1 MLKFFRKWI
10 LSVGLI
16 GAVIFEVTAQLPGD
30 VSAQIEK
37 ITPKSAQNSPNAAG
51 IQKYG
56 DFNVNLY
63 TGIPDISI
71 PIFEIDAGSIKVP
84 IVLTYHAGGIRYTDK
99 SSWVGLGWSIQAGGQ
114 VTRTVNGKA
123 DESNFLSITNDYN
136 VDPFNYC
143 ANIDYKQ
150 LTATGT
156 NDREPDLFSYNYP
169 GASGRFVLRQGGQPP
184 LLFPESAIKLV
195 RSPNYFDITDT
206 QGLMY
211 RFGADWNGL
220 NGHRELLSSSSGSI
234 NTSAISTWYLQE
246 IKTQNSDDYVT
257 FKYQDLGTITTSEI
271 ETNITLMDQCSTG
284 DATLLPCNSYS
295 PVTTF
300 VSTTSSISQL
310 ALDEIYFKTGKVKFV
325 LGAART
331 DLPGSPNVERLGKI
345 EIYSKLNGQY
355 HLEKTFVLLNSG
367 NFKLASNN
375 GDARLKLDG
384 LEVRDGSNTL
394 INKYSFSYQ
403 TTTFSWDA
411 VQGSHRRDLFGFYNG
426 KSANTNLVPQETVQY
441 QANSGTGLT
450 TISIGGADRSTDTTF
465 YKQGILKRITFPTGG
480 YTEFEFEPHKYTDA
494 GTTKYGAGL
503 RIKKITKNDGQN
515 TYSTLYRYGNNDDGF
530 GHKNFDVRNFHFLT
544 TQYKR
549 DITSGAQSQR
559 QFRVRSWVSNS
570 VVGPGFDDSPVVYTR
585 VSEYANG
592 TSGNGK
598 TIYEFDNNAL
608 IPDGVF
614 TVQYSNK
621 TWRNR
626 KSWERGKLT
635 KVLKYDNLNALKEVV
650 TKTYTKFK
658 GQTLNIGQAG
668 AQVILGEEIGGFFY
682 YCAGTGGGY
691 PYDGHRYMIATLTQD
706 VGVYLETSSK
716 QTLYYGSD
724 SVENLTTRGFHPTY
738 LKTSYEESSTLPN
751 PQSVR
756 NVTRYNYDIVNVS
769 TTYTGYPEALRQLL
783 LKNILA
789 PVEQYTQV
797 REVSKSNVIVAGQVT
812 DYSLVSGTSWYM
824 PSQAY
829 FLETASPI
837 LTTAYSAVATSGT
850 NSLTRDSRY
859 KLRMS
864 MTGYDSR
871 GNLIQYSL
879 SDGSTHAMLYGY
891 EGEYVVAE
899 ASNTSLGN
907 IAYTSFET
915 SEKGGWTYAGAESPV
930 MPGEAKSGSK
940 VYLLNNGQIT
950 KSGLGAYKL
959 SFWIRR
965 NSGTAGTLTIN
976 GTAYT
981 GTIDNTWRMV
991 QVTGSGSVTISGS
1004 GTIVDELR
1012 VHPTLSQM
1020 TTYTHRPLVGIRS
1033 QVDPRNQ
1040 GIFYQY
1046 DPFGRLETVTNDLGH
1061 VLKHYEYTYIKY

>member
-1 MLKFFRKWI
+1 MNKFFTAGI
-10 LSVGLI
+10 LFSMYVFLQPSQL
-16 GAVIFEVTAQLPGD
+16 FAQLPGD
-30 VSAQIEK
+30 VASQIEK

-99 SSWVGLGWSIQAGGQ
+99 ASWAGLGWSIQAGGQ

-136 VDPFNYC
+136 VDPFNFC
-143 ANIDYKQ
+143 ANFNYKE

-211 RFGADWNGL
+211 RFGADWNGQ

-246 IKTQNSDDYVT
+246 IKTQHSDDYVT
-257 FKYQDLGTITTSEI
+257 FKYQDLGTITTTEVES
-271 ETNITLMDQCSTG
+271 NITLMDQCNTG
-284 DATLLPCNSYS
+284 DAVLLPCNSYS

-300 VSTTSSISQL
+300 VSTSSTITQL
-310 ALDEIYFKTGKVKFV
+310 ALDEIYFKTGKVRFV
-325 LGAART
+325 LGTTRT
-331 DLPGSPNVERLGKI
+331 DLPGSPSIERLSRI

-355 HLEKTFVLLNSG
+355 YLEKSYVLLNSG

-375 GDARLKLDG
+375 GDARMKLDG
-384 LEVRDGSNTL
+384 LEIRDGSNTL
-394 INKYSFSYQ
+394 INKYSFTYH
-403 TTTFSWDA
+403 TNTFSWDL
-411 VQGSHRRDLFGFYNG
+411 VEGSHRRDLFGFYNG
-426 KSANTNLVPQETVQY
+426 KTNNTNLIPQESVQY
-441 QANSGTGLT
+441 QANSSTGVT
-450 TISIGGADRSTDTTF
+450 NISIGGADRSTDTTF
-465 YKQGILKRITFPTGG
+465 YKEGVLKRITFPTGG
-480 YTEFEFEPHKYTDA
+480 YTEFEFEPHKYSDA
-494 GTTKYGAGL
+494 GVTKYGSGL
-503 RIKKITKNDGQN
+503 RIKKIIKNDGQN

-549 DITSGAQSQR
+549 DVVSGTPNQR

-585 VSEYANG
+585 IAEYANG
-592 TSGNGK
+592 TNANGK
-598 TIYEFDNNAL
+598 TIYEFDNNVL

-635 KVLKYDNLNALKEVV
+635 KVLKYDKLNALKEVV
-650 TKTYTKFK
+650 TKSYTKFK

-668 AQVILGEEIGGFFY
+668 AQVIIGEEVGGFFY
-682 YCAGTGGGY
+682 YCPGTGGGY

-706 VGVYLETSSK
+706 VGVYLETTSK

-724 SVENLTTRGFHPTY
+724 SVENLTTRDFNPTY
-738 LKTSYEESSTLPN
+738 LQPSFEETSTSPN
-751 PQSVR
+751 PISIR
-756 NVTRYNYDIVNVS
+756 KIIRYNYDIVNAGTV
-769 TTYTGYPEALRQLL
+769 YTGAPEALRQLL
-783 LKNILA
+783 LRNMLT

-797 REVSKSNVIVAGQVT
+797 REASRANVVVAGQVT
-812 DYSLVSGTSWYM
+812 NYALVSGTSWYL

-829 FLETASPI
+829 FLETASPVPSSNY
-837 LTTAYSAVATSGT
+837 AQVSTSGT
-850 NSLTRDSRY
+850 SALSRDSRY
-859 KLRMS
+859 RLRMS
-864 MTGYDSR
+864 MTGYDTR
-871 GNLIQYSL
+871 GNLIQYNL
-879 SDGSTHAMLYGY
+879 SDGSTHSIIYGY

-899 ASNTSLGN
+899 AKNSALGN

-915 SEKGGWTYAGAESPV
+915 NEKGGWTYAGVESDV
-930 MPGEAKSGSK
+930 MQGEAKTGNK
-940 VYLLNNGQIT
+940 VYLLNNGQVS
-950 KSGLGAYKL
+950 KSVSGAYKL

-981 GTIDNTWRMV
+981 GTIDNTWRLV
-991 QVTGSGSVTISGS
+991 EVNGSGSVTFSGS
-1004 GTIVDELR
+1004 GTLIDELR
-1012 VHPTLSQM
+1012 VHPTVSQM

-1040 GIFYQY
+1040 GTYYHY

-1061 VLKHYEYTYIKY
+1061 VLKHYEYTYIKP